1 MSFLSLLSSVASG
14 GLLGLVGQGLVG
26 WLEIYRA
33 DKESA
38 RKIAEMRALADIRV
52 EEAAWNAFAAS
63 QKAGEAPA
71 NVPPWCAAVITLFRP
86 FLTLLFFGL
95 AAYAFATA
103 APAAREGM
111 LAEVNACAFGLAYW
125 WFGSRY
131 QSRLAE
137 KAKK

>member
-1 MSFLSLLSSVASG
+1 MSGFFSLLSSVASG
-14 GLLGLVGQGLVG
+14 GVLGLLGQGLVG

-38 RKIAEMRALADIRV
+38 RKIAEMRALAEIKT

-63 QKAGEAPA
+63 QKASEAPA
-71 NVPPWCAAVITLFRP
+71 NVPAWCAAIITLFRP
-86 FLTLLFFGL
+86 ALTLLFFGL

-103 APAAREGM
+103 SADVRASM
-111 LAEVNACAFGLAYW
+111 ISEVNACAFGLAYW

-131 QSRLAE
+131 QSRLRST
-137 KAKK
+137 K